1 MAQTKEIKRQIGSIK
16 NTQKITSAMELVAA
30 SKMRAAQDFMALSK
44 PYAHKIRSVIS
55 HVSQC
60 HSEYRHVFL
69 QKRETIKRVGFI
81 IVSSDRGLCGG
92 LNINCFKQILQ
103 TMRQWKDKEVGIDL
117 CLIGHKAELFFSR
130 FGNNVLSSTSNLGDK
145 PSLKKII
152 DVIKVMLDAYS
163 NGTCD
168 AVYLAG
174 NEFVNTMVQKPV
186 IRQLLPLEADSIEK
200 KIMDAGYWDYIYEP
214 DFAKEIMGQ
223 LITRYI
229 ESQVYQAVVENI
241 ACFQASQMMAMRS
254 ATDNAGEIIDE
265 LELVYNKARQANI
278 TQEIAE
284 VVGGAAA
291 VE

>member
-1 MAQTKEIKRQIGSIK
+1 
-16 NTQKITSAMELVAA
+16 MELVAA
-30 SKMRAAQDFMALSK
+30 SKMRAAQDLMALSK

-69 QKRETIKRVGFI
+69 QRREHIKRVGFI
-81 IVSSDRGLCGG
+81 VVSSDRGLCGG
-92 LNINCFKQILQ
+92 LNINCFKQALQ
-103 TMRQWKDKEVGIDL
+103 TMREWESKEVGIDL

-130 FGNNVLSSTSNLGDK
+130 FGGNVLASTSQLGDK
-145 PSLKKII
+145 PSIEKLIG
-152 DVIKVMLDAYS
+152 VVKVMLDAYAD
-163 NGTCD
+163 GTCD
-168 AVYLAG
+168 AVYLVS
-174 NEFVNTMVQKPV
+174 NDFINTMLQRPV
-186 IRQLLPLEADSIEK
+186 IRQLLPLETQPQAQQDNNS
-200 KIMDAGYWDYIYEP
+200 GYWDYIYEP
-214 DFAKEIMGQ
+214 DFAKEIMEK

-254 ATDNAGEIIDE
+254 ATDNAGEIISD
-265 LELVYNKARQANI
+265 LELIYNKARQASI